1 MTHTTIDQTT
11 VSPRS
16 TSRRTIPWFTGS
28 LVVFAA
34 IILLFV
40 LWWLRPQP
48 FHGMLL
54 QSPERAADFTLTA
67 STGAPLRLSDLRGKI
82 VLLFFGYTTCPDVCP
97 LTLAELKQMRQLMGD
112 QADQVQVL
120 LLTVDPTHD
129 TPEKLAHYL
138 AAFDDT
144 FVGLTGPVETLSAVA
159 TGFGV
164 FFDDHVSAG
173 HTASHAAAAPAVLPV
188 EHTSTVVVVD
198 AEGYTRLLFPPGMSP
213 ADMAEDVKY
222 LISKNYLFKL

>member
-11 VSPRS
+11 ASTRS
-16 TSRRTIPWFTGS
+16 TSGRTIPWLTSS
-28 LVVFAA
+28 LVVFAV

-40 LWWLRPQP
+40 LWWLRPHP

-54 QSPERAADFTLTA
+54 QSPDRAADFTLTA

-164 FFDDHVSAG
+164 FFDDHVADDHVVAG
-173 HTASHAAAAPAVLPV
+173 HTTSHATTPAAALPV

-198 AEGYTRLLFPPGMSP
+198 ADGYTRLLFPPGMSP

-222 LISKNYLFKL
+222 LIKD

>member
-1 MTHTTIDQTT
+1 MTHSTIDQTAL
-11 VSPRS
+11 S
-16 TSRRTIPWFTGS
+16 TPTALRRTVPWLTGS

-34 IILLFV
+34 VILLFV
-40 LWWLRPQP
+40 LWWIRPHP

-67 STGAPLRLSDLRGKI
+67 STGASLRLSDLRGKI

-138 AAFDDT
+138 AAFDET

-159 TGFGV
+159 TEFGV
-164 FFDDHVSAG
+164 FFDDRVAVG
-173 HTASHAAAAPAVLPV
+173 HADSHAPAPAASLPV

-198 AEGYTRLLFPPGMSP
+198 ADGYTRLLFPPGMSP

-222 LISKNYLFKL
+222 LIKG